1 MKKILAV
8 ALGLVFL
15 SSGAAF
21 AGKGQWKKNHPRRA
35 EVNGRLKNQDKRI
48 DAGVKDGQLS
58 KQEAK
63 QLHKED
69 RQTRKE
75 ERRMAAKDGGHLTKA
90 DQAKLNRR
98 ENRESKQIYNER
110 HEGAENGSAA
120 APAAPAAPT
129 TGQ

>member
-1 MKKILAV
+1 MKKTIVV
-8 ALGLVFL
+8 AFGLLFVL
-15 SSGAAF
+15 SGAAF
-21 AGKGQWKKNHPRRA
+21 AGNGQWKKNHPRRA

-48 DAGVKDGQLS
+48 DAGVKDGQLT

-69 RQTRKE
+69 RNIRKE
-75 ERRMAAKDGGHLTKA
+75 ERRMAAKNGGHLTKA
-90 DQAKLNRR
+90 EQAKLNRQ

-110 HEGAENGSAA
+110 HEGTSNGSAA
-120 APAAPAAPT
+120 PATTPAAPT